1 MAGILRAVGIVVVAA
16 WLVLLFAKEKFG
28 SEAVP
33 VTTSLLGI
41 GLALVAAG
49 IALGFFGRA
58 RQAVARSRCARCG
71 TAIPRGDVYCRQH
84 FRDTI
89 DSMRDSQRK

>member
-1 MAGILRAVGIVVVAA
+1 MAAILRAVGIVVVAA
-16 WLVLLFAKEKFG
+16 WLVLLFAREKFG
-28 SEAVP
+28 AEAVP
-33 VTTSLLGI
+33 VTTSLLGV
-41 GLALVAAG
+41 GLALTAAG

-89 DSMRDSQRK
+89 DKMRDSQRK